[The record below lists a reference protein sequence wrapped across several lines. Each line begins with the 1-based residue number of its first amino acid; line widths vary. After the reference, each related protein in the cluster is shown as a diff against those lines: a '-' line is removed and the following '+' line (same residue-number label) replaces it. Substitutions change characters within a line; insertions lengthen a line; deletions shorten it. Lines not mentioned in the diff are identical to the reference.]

1 MIYTVSNLG
10 ILGIT
15 PRVEK
20 WEAATPLDAARAFMA
35 NYGEAWQK
43 SSDWQRRQTV
53 EVSWDQFPFEER
65 FDFLLCGGI
74 SSPGCWIEYGDARRL
89 ANTLRHSNGIGRPRG
104 ARDLKKRRLRS
115 DKGTKRTQYSIPIP
129 STSVQS

>member
-1 MIYTVSNLG
+1 MIYTVSD
-10 ILGIT
+10 LGIT

-35 NYGEAWQK
+35 NFDAWQK
-43 SSDWQRRQTV
+43 NSDWQRRQTV
-53 EVSWDQFPFEER
+53 EVSWDEFPNEQR

-74 SSPGCWIEYGDARRL
+74 SSPGSWIEYGDARRL

-104 ARDLKKRRLRS
+104 ARDLKKRKPRS
-115 DKGTKRTQYSIPIP
+115 DKGKKRILSIDN
-129 STSVQS
+129 